1 MLREREGIRL
11 QIDHNTKIITA
22 TVTELGQPPAPAG

>member
-22 TVTELGQPPAPAG
+22 TVTELASRCAGR